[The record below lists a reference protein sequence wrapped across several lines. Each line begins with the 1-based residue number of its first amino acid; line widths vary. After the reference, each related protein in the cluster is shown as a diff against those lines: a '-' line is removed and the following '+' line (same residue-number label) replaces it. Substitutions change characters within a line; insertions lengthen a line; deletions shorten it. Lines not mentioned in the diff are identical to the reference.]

1 MARARSLRSHRANLK
16 EEQMADDDLLQPAR
30 RQFAL
35 SGLALGAAALL
46 PAGALAQTPAAPA

>member
-1 MARARSLRSHRANLK
+1 MTIQK
-16 EEQMADDDLLQPAR
+16 EQPMKDDELLHPAR

-46 PAGALAQTPAAPA
+46 PAAAAAQTPAADKPAQASGAVR